1 VSVRKFSTASI
12 LSPSYK
18 NSKIWDGETFPGY
31 FESIQTV
38 IASTSTASLEFVN
51 IPQNYTHLQIRGVG
65 RSTIADTNDFAIIK
79 FNSDSGANYT
89 YHYLRGD
96 GASVS
101 AQGSGYGSPDY
112 LRSAGFISAANA
124 TSGVFGATIVDI
136 LDYTNTNKLKTIR
149 TITGKEANS
158 GNADGRVYL
167 WSMLWGSTSAITT
180 ITLTTQANWAQ
191 YSQFAL
197 YGIRSA

>member
-1 VSVRKFSTASI
+1 MASI
-12 LSPSYK
+12 SLKYK
-18 NSKIWDGETFPGY
+18 SKQGSLTAPGDVDPGAMIPIATVTVGSGGAS
-31 FESIQTV
+31 SIEF
-38 IASTSTASLEFVN
+38 AS
-51 IPQNYTHLQIRGVG
+51 IPQSYEHLQIRGLG

-96 GASVS
+96 GTSAS
-101 AQGSGYGSPDY
+101 AQGSGYGTSDY
-112 LRSAGFISAANA
+112 LRSAGFISGANA
-124 TSGVFGATIVDI
+124 TAQVFGVTIIDI

-149 TITGKEANS
+149 TLTGKDSNS

-180 ITLTTQANWAQ
+180 VTLTTQANFAQ
-191 YSQFAL
+191 YSTFAL
-197 YGIRSA
+197 YGIKRAGA